1 MRIMKKKEI
10 KEFVQE
16 HKKQLCIGAGIV
28 IGGVSMY
35 LLGRSS
41 VGNWDDYAKKVIKTI
56 DKGDENAKNF
66 LNYIKTSGD
75 LMRGS
80 THYAAIDA
88 DIYRKLAG
96 TDTFIGEDGIVA
108 KVYGAIIFD
117 TPVGTIT
124 EF

>member
-1 MRIMKKKEI
+1 MKKEKI

-41 VGNWDDYAKKVIKTI
+41 VKMSDSYGQRV
-56 DKGDENAKNF
+56 
-66 LNYIKTSGD
+66 
-75 LMRGS
+75 
-80 THYAAIDA
+80 IDA
-88 DIYRKLAG
+88 VCKNDDAKRFVEFVKTCDEVKNGASHYIPFDAAEFAKLTG
-96 TDTFIGEDGIVA
+96 KEMLVDGNGVLC
-108 KVYGAIIFD
+108 KVTGGIAFAN
-117 TPVGTIT
+117 PVGTIT

>member
-1 MRIMKKKEI
+1 MKKKEI

-41 VGNWDDYAKKVIKTI
+41 VGNWDDYAKKVVKTI
-56 DKGDENAKNF
+56 DKGDANAKNF